1 MTYKHQNQNETADTI
16 LKHVAFQLDLTPE
29 TMTARNRK
37 RPLVEARMIYCL
49 ICQDHAPVSI
59 IVSVIGEVMKR
70 DHVTALYNL
79 REGRSLAKM
88 NRAFATKYER
98 VLESYKTN
106 VLLQFEHYNY
116 IPQY

>member
-1 MTYKHQNQNETADTI
+1 MKYKHQNQEETAATI
-16 LKHVAFQLDLTPE
+16 LNHVAIHLGLTIAR
-29 TMTARNRK
+29 MTERNRK

-59 IVSVIGEVMKR
+59 IVSIIGEVMKR
-70 DHVTALYNL
+70 DHVTALYNIK
-79 REGRSLAKM
+79 EGRSLAKV
-88 NRAFATKYER
+88 NRAFATKYANT
-98 VLESYKTN
+98 LESYKTN